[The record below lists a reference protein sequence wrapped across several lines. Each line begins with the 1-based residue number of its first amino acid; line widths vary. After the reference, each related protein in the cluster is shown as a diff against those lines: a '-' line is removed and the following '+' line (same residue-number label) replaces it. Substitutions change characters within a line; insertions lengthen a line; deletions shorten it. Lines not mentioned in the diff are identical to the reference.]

1 MAYSTVQDVRD
12 ATGFNSSEIS
22 DPQITAFITAAD
34 TLIDIMSGKT
44 TTHWESSDPEYGTV
58 KRASIALAASYC
70 YRFLW
75 KQLEKEKSFY
85 EEGMGYIH
93 KLLKVAICAEAA
105 AKEEVPT
112 FRGGVVSP

>member
-1 MAYSTVQDVRD
+1 MAYATAQEVRD
-12 ATGFNSSEIS
+12 ATGFNTSEIS
-22 DPQITAFITAAD
+22 DAQITAFITAAD

-44 TTHWESSDPEYGTV
+44 TTHWLPADPEYGTV

-85 EEGMGYIH
+85 DEAMGYIH
-93 KLLKVAICAEAA
+93 KLLTVAVVKEAEA
-105 AKEEVPT
+105 KGEVPT
-112 FRGGVVSP
+112 YRGGLVAP